1 MKKIKKLLN
10 LVLCSILLVSAL
22 STVGHAK
29 TGDVIG
35 YAKYTDIAAY
45 INHYPITSYNI
56 NDYTVVV
63 AEDLQNYGF
72 DVEWNG
78 TDRTLSIK
86 RNKWYEIKPS
96 GQVYKYSS
104 KLGQNSYPYLETDI
118 VTYVNGQKV
127 DSFNIGGKTCIYLD
141 ALSSYGEVV
150 WVPEIRALKLW
161 INALP
166 MKEYEPLQEYN
177 DSATYKANANI
188 STTIATPSKSV
199 LTREQIE
206 VKVKP
211 DAATMFFEN
220 KSQYP
225 YTFSTIVVNDR
236 IVSDFYDFGKEVT
249 VNPGETKLVTCKYSA
264 INNST
269 KKNEL
274 GLNSYGYVVVY
285 WQGEQYYMDFT
296 VNGITTFYKGN
307 ARGPAN

>member
-1 MKKIKKLLN
+1 M
-10 LVLCSILLVSAL
+10 
-22 STVGHAK
+22 GYAK

-78 TDRTLSIK
+78 ANRTLSIK
-86 RNKWYEIKPS
+86 RNKWYEMKPS

-118 VTYVNGQKV
+118 VTCVNGQKV

-141 ALSSYGEVV
+141 ALSSFGEVV

-177 DSATYKANANI
+177 GSEYVVTQNTTTSENIKDLIEIFIDPTANG
-188 STTIATPSKSV
+188 
-199 LTREQIE
+199 
-206 VKVKP
+206 
-211 DAATMFFEN
+211 AASYVELYVTN
-220 KSQYP
+220 KSSKAITLSALNFCSNLWQ
-225 YTFSTIVVNDR
+225 FKNGLTIMV
-236 IVSDFYDFGKEVT
+236 Y
-249 VNPGETKLVTCKYSA
+249 PGENQRISIYPDLETRQYYTTTYGR
-264 INNST
+264 
-269 KKNEL
+269 KKNTITVSADSL
-274 GLNSYGYVVVY
+274 ARVGIKYADGTDSHQVY
-285 WQGEQYYMDFT
+285 FNC
-296 VNGITTFYKGN
+296 NGIQ
-307 ARGPAN
+307 RWD

>member
-1 MKKIKKLLN
+1 MKKILN
-10 LVLCSILLVSAL
+10 LFLCVAVLNSLL
-22 STVGHAK
+22 STACFAK
-29 TGDVIG
+29 AGDVIG

-118 VTYVNGQKV
+118 VTYVNSQRV

-141 ALSSYGEVV
+141 ALSSFGEVV

-166 MKEYEPLQEYN
+166 MKEYEPLQEYTESN
-177 DSATYKANANI
+177 APITVVASSKAI
-188 STTIATPSKSV
+188 
-199 LTREQIE
+199 LTRDEIE

-211 DAATMFFEN
+211 DAATMVFEN
-220 KSQYP
+220 KSQHP
-225 YTFSTIVVNDR
+225 YTFKTIVINDR

-249 VNPGETKLVTCKYSA
+249 VNPGETKLVTCRYRA
-264 INNST
+264 INDST
-269 KKNEL
+269 KKNDL
-274 GLNSYGYVVVY
+274 GLNSYGYVVIY